1 MSKKFDMFVERIF
14 GAIEKIFACF
24 NAVMVTVMV
33 SVVVLDMFSTLFKYP
48 ITVTTELTGLTFAWI
63 TGLSGILIAM
73 RDENIALTIIKD
85 KFTGTARRILDT
97 VIDVMCGVFSFVMFC
112 ASWEMCISMRDLY
125 MPLFRFPK
133 TVLYAS
139 MFLMFGCIT
148 LVLALRIIQ
157 RWMKKG
163 EESV

>member
-14 GAIEKIFACF
+14 GATEKIFACF

-33 SVVVLDMFSTLFKYP
+33 SVVVLDMFSTLLKYP

-85 KFTGTARRILDT
+85 KFKGTARRILDT
-97 VIDVMCGVFSFVMFC
+97 VIDVMCGVFSFIMFC
-112 ASWEMCISMRDLY
+112 ASWEMCISMKDLY

-139 MFLMFGCIT
+139 MFVMFGCIT
-148 LVLALRIIQ
+148 LVLVLKIIQ
-157 RWMKKG
+157 RWIRG